1 MQWQGDIVD
10 KLSDNYIPLF
20 IQAHAVYTIL
30 NAHIQIKKKKSNP
43 NLFDLTNKFLNN
55 ILFGI
60 T

>member
-30 NAHIQIKKKKSNP
+30 NAHIQIKKKK
-43 NLFDLTNKFLNN
+43 
-55 ILFGI
+55 
-60 T
+60 

>member
-30 NAHIQIKKKKSNP
+30 YAHIQIKKKKKVTQTY
-43 NLFDLTNKFLNN
+43 L
-55 ILFGI
+55 ILQISF
-60 T
+60 